1 MWETR
6 WRSSSRARLLT
17 DFSFSWH
24 THTQG
29 GPAPRKQIY
38 QNQIAH
44 GKFNVVITTYD
55 YIIKDKSSLG
65 KIKWNYI
72 IIDEVPPLLVVV
84 VVVYEVLTHFL
95 FFGA

>member
-1 MWETR
+1 M
-6 WRSSSRARLLT
+6 S
-17 DFSFSWH
+17 
-24 THTQG
+24 HTQG

-84 VVVYEVLTHFL
+84 VVILVFVVVYEVLTHF
-95 FFGA
+95 FFVSWLRRATA

>member
-1 MWETR
+1 
-6 WRSSSRARLLT
+6 
-17 DFSFSWH
+17 
-24 THTQG
+24 
-29 GPAPRKQIY
+29 
-38 QNQIAH
+38 
-44 GKFNVVITTYD
+44 VVITTYD

-95 FFGA
+95 FLGA